1 MDKTKGNVI
10 KRARLSAGITQEKA
24 AEMSGYSVDAIQAW
38 EAGSRRCSVEVLDLL
53 AVCYGAPWLAS
64 IYWRELESESLAQVV
79 PEFTPGKP
87 LAQAAL
93 AVIHRLNALG
103 DRGLVTRLAEIA
115 ADGLID
121 DAELPEFEAML
132 EDLRGLMAAA
142 NELKFADTKE
152 GRSHAES

>member
-1 MDKTKGNVI
+1 MDKTQGNAV

-53 AVCYGAPWLAS
+53 AVCYNAPWLAP
-64 IYWRELESESLAQVV
+64 IYIRELESKSLEQVV

-87 LAQAAL
+87 VAQAAL
-93 AVIHRLNALG
+93 AVICRLNSLA
-103 DRGLVTRLAEIA
+103 DRGLVKRLAEIA

-121 DAELPEFEAML
+121 ETERSEFDDML
-132 EDLRGLMAAA
+132 EELQRLMSAAT
-142 NELKFADTKE
+142 ELKFSETGEKTP
-152 GRSHAES
+152 